1 MSGDWGR
8 YAEPSKSVEIV
19 YFHQK
24 LGSQKCLTS
33 LMSPEKLLA
42 ICSATQANAKVNNN

>member
-1 MSGDWGR
+1 MR

-19 YFHQK
+19 YFHQR
-24 LGSQKCLTS
+24 LGSQKWLTS

-42 ICSATQANAKVNNN
+42 IAKVKNN